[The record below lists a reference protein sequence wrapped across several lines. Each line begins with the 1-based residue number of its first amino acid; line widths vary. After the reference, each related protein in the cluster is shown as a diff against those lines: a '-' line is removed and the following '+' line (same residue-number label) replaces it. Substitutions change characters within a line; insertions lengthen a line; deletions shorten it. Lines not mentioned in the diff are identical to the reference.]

1 MAVTA
6 ARVFL
11 MAASEFQA
19 KENRAPRGLAWSS
32 GPGFPETV
40 SSVAA
45 YGGGPRAL
53 GHPVSGDPAP
63 RGATKSS
70 TWGPI
75 VKRAP
80 AAVRSSRLTSC
91 PPAPSTPAYHWR
103 AGAPAPPP
111 PRPRPDPSPLVPGGH
126 LPWTALPP
134 RRLVL
139 DQERRHATLRVA
151 GDREHPAELVAVR
164 PDARQRLRVVDS
176 PPSRTECPGVR

>member
-91 PPAPSTPAYHWR
+91 PPAPSTPAAHRR
-103 AGAPAPPP
+103 AGAAAPTPAGGGRGATEAPPP
-111 PRPRPDPSPLVPGGH
+111 PAAGGGGPR
-126 LPWTALPP
+126 
-134 RRLVL
+134 
-139 DQERRHATLRVA
+139 
-151 GDREHPAELVAVR
+151 
-164 PDARQRLRVVDS
+164 
-176 PPSRTECPGVR
+176 PPSRACSRPAGRATAASGRR